1 MLISDENPRE
11 RARRIVKAYEAW
23 RTEEGAL
30 RAVAYLDLAQT
41 MRDHAVF
48 VALAFVAGREES
60 DGRHR

>member
-1 MLISDENPRE
+1 MFISDEAPQK
-11 RARRIVKAYEAW
+11 RAARIVKAYETW
-23 RTEEGAL
+23 RAAEGAQ